1 MAAFGA
7 EPRVLREVLGQE
19 PQPRGIQV
27 DAADGD
33 VGRTDVL
40 HPRFASE
47 RADPTRGGRRFFAD
61 LSRGREKV
69 YRCRSKCFLCFV
81 RPKRRS
87 DEAII

>member
-47 RADPTRGGRRFFAD
+47 RAIQREEGGGFLPIFPVVGRRCIGV
-61 LSRGREKV
+61 GRNV
-69 YRCRSKCFLCFV
+69 FCVSSV
-81 RPKRRS
+81 PKEEVMRR
-87 DEAII
+87 